1 MPAERSRG
9 NSAGARVSN
18 PGIEFEREIA
28 KLFRD
33 HGFEVIRGA
42 ASKGKLAG
50 MDVDLVISKVTP
62 TNKYEIGVALMQMK
76 RSKRA

>member
-1 MPAERSRG
+1 M
-9 NSAGARVSN
+9 SN

-33 HGFEVIRGA
+33 NGYEVIRGA

-50 MDVDLVISKVTP
+50 MDVDLVVSKISP
-62 TNKYEIGVALMQMK
+62 SNKYEIGVALMQMK
-76 RSKRA
+76 RSKR